1 MNRYLVTFSDGKY
14 KHRYV
19 LHAHTF
25 THAYEIFMGDFEL
38 SPVELISI
46 VKL

>member
-19 LHAHTF
+19 INAHTF
-25 THAYEIFMGDFEL
+25 GAAYEVFDSDHDL
-38 SPVELISI
+38 SAVELISI